1 MSAEMQT
8 LEDSALSITAQPAAA
23 YLASLN
29 TSVSRNGMESEL
41 RKIARL
47 MGAADWRE
55 VNWGTLNAANVQAL
69 IAKVTES
76 GAAPNTINKTRAAL
90 RGVAKAAWRL
100 RMIDTEELGRIND
113 VKSNPGI
120 RELAGRDVA
129 SGEIVAL
136 MQACAQDSTPA
147 GARDAAM
154 IAIAKGTGCR
164 RAELANMRRE
174 SLRLIDDNSAEVKII
189 GKRNKQ
195 RTLYLTNGALRALK
209 DWLGIRGAAP
219 GPMFYA
225 INKGGK
231 VLDGHGLTTTSLDA
245 ILIKR
250 AKQAGVKDLDWHDLR
265 RTVAGELLDAGAD
278 IVTVAGILGHSDPKT
293 TARYDRRGDR
303 TKRKAATLINVPYFE
318 RKGQ

>member
-1 MSAEMQT
+1 MNRE
-8 LEDSALSITAQPAAA
+8 LITTSENVQPAVA

-29 TSVSRNGMESEL
+29 TAISRNGMESEL

-47 MGAADWRE
+47 MGAADWQS
-55 VNWGTLNAANVQAL
+55 VDWSSLNAANVQAL
-69 IAKVTES
+69 IARVTES

-100 RMIDTEELGRIND
+100 RLIDTEELGRIND
-113 VKSNPGI
+113 VKSNPGA

-136 MQACAQDSTPA
+136 MQACAADPSSA

-154 IAIAKGTGCR
+154 IAIAAGTGCR
-164 RAELANMRRE
+164 RAELANMRYE
-174 SLRLIDDNSAEVKII
+174 DMRLTDQDNAEVKII

-195 RTLYLTNGALRALK
+195 RTLYLVNGALRALQ
-209 DWLGIRGAAP
+209 DWLTIRGTDP

-225 INKGGK
+225 INKGGR
-231 VLDGHGLTTTSLDA
+231 VLTGHGLTTTALDF

-250 AKQAGVKDLDWHDLR
+250 SKEAGLSAVSYKHL
-265 RTVAGELLDAGAD
+265 T
-278 IVTVAGILGHSDPKT
+278 
-293 TARYDRRGDR
+293 
-303 TKRKAATLINVPYFE
+303 
-318 RKGQ
+318 